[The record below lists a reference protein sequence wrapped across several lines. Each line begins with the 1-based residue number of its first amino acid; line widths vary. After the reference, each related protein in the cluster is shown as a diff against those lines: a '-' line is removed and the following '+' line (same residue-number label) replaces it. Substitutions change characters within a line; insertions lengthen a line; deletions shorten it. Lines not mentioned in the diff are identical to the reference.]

1 MKHTELDYI
10 INELAYN
17 SSTESLKQLIKI
29 YYTKL
34 YRYIGLYVRDSAVVS
49 ELVSDVFYSLWKQRT
64 ELPVIANFEGYLFR
78 MAKYKSLN
86 YLRKRNLNTVNIDEI
101 PIELFAETVC
111 SAEDEVISRE
121 EIIELNNAIESLPPK
136 CKLAFKLVREDGLSH
151 KEAAGF
157 LAISIKTLEVHLTRA
172 MHKIRTVID
181 TQQKIEKEKE
191 SRQHHSKGVKDIKK
205 S

>member
-17 SSTESLKQLIKI
+17 SSTESLQQLIKI

-34 YRYIGLYVRDSAVVS
+34 YRYIGLYVRDSDVVS
-49 ELVSDVFYSLWKQRT
+49 ELVSDVFYSLWKQHT
-64 ELPVIANFEGYLFR
+64 ELPFIANFEGYLFR

-101 PIELFAETVC
+101 PIELFAETVS
-111 SAEDEVISRE
+111 SAEDD
-121 EIIELNNAIESLPPK
+121 IIRKESIDELNNAIESLPPK

-151 KEAAGF
+151 KEAADF
-157 LAISIKTLEVHLTRA
+157 LSISIKTLEVHLTRA
-172 MHKIRTVID
+172 MHKIRSTIENQQLLEKKGNQD
-181 TQQKIEKEKE
+181 NNTQNK
-191 SRQHHSKGVKDIKK
+191 
-205 S
+205 